1 MAETPMSQNI
11 LPDLLSRKANIRTL
25 RAQNIAPDLL
35 ERQTLLLCGKH
46 AINHVLQ
53 EEKLDWRPKNPQLLL
68 TGSRNPLNRDTRI
81 NLARFCDTY
90 FAYFRAVHQIPADAD
105 CDLINGNISSD
116 VIQILFTN
124 MLQYSVDAVY
134 FSVDRTAS
142 LRKVQAGLE
151 RKDCLGVVIN
161 IGGYHWTAIS
171 QYLNSCR
178 KRHNG
183 RLEKFKWAYI
193 DSQAPS
199 IYECSDSLA
208 ELLKKY
214 GGNFVQAILIYN
226 RPRES
231 YYSVAAERMA
241 TARSPETH
249 LITGV
254 YAAPSVSTAL
264 AAAVAAN
271 NTNSVATYK
280 SKQSADT
287 YRSKKSVTRRRAPT
301 PKPRARGGSRSSS
314 SKRQTRSARC

>member
-1 MAETPMSQNI
+1 MSQNI
-11 LPDLLSRKANIRTL
+11 LPDLLSKKANM
-25 RAQNIAPDLL
+25 RALHSQKIAPDLL

-53 EEKLDWRPKNPQLLL
+53 EEKLDWRPKNPNLLL

-90 FAYFRAVHQIPADAD
+90 FAYFRTVHQIPANAD

-124 MLQYSVDAVY
+124 LLKYGVDTVY
-134 FSVDRTAS
+134 FSVDRVAS
-142 LRKVQAGLE
+142 LRKLQAGLD
-151 RKDCLGVVIN
+151 RKDCLGAVIN
-161 IGGYHWTAIS
+161 MGGYHWTAIS

-178 KRHNG
+178 KRYNG

-193 DSQAPS
+193 DSQSPS

-208 ELLKKY
+208 ELFRKY
-214 GGNFVQAILIYN
+214 GGNFVQAILIFN
-226 RPRES
+226 RPGES
-231 YYSVAAERMA
+231 YYSVADERMA
-241 TARSPETH
+241 TVRPPDPH
-249 LITGV
+249 VITGV
-254 YAAPSVSTAL
+254 YAAPSVPTTL
-264 AAAVAAN
+264 AAATVAN
-271 NTNSVATYK
+271 NGDSVTTYK

-301 PKPRARGGSRSSS
+301 PKPRARGGS
-314 SKRQTRSARC
+314 KRQTRSARC